1 MQLSIILTSQYR
13 LLSLAAIVDV
23 FETANRFLKEAGR
36 TELFRITFVGPA
48 KTKSLP
54 EGVNHLPYVSLDDTP
69 CYDVVFVP
77 AFGPVDLTKALDEN
91 NCFIPWLHRQ
101 HALGATLA
109 SNCTGAF
116 LLAASGLLNDRKAT
130 THVDAADKL
139 AACFPKIRLQKDAVV
154 AYDAN
159 IYTSGGATSG
169 FHLKL
174 ALIQKYCGREM
185 AVRIAKVFAID
196 MDRENQAHFSHF
208 DPIESHDDELVMR
221 VQHKIKNQFTE
232 LKSVE
237 EAIADIPAS
246 RRNFVRRFKQAT
258 GLTPIR
264 YLQKTKIEAAKK
276 MLENTEK
283 GLLEIMLSAG
293 YNDMKN
299 FRQLFKENTGMTPKA
314 YRDKFAM
321 RFDPIIIY
329 KAP

>member
-1 MQLSIILTSQYR
+1 MQLSIVLTSKYR

-23 FETANRFLKEAGR
+23 FETANRFLLEDGKP
-36 TELFRITFVGPA
+36 ELFDISFVGA
-48 KTKSLP
+48 TEHKVLP
-54 EGVNHLPYVSLDDTP
+54 DSINHLPYAPFSAGQS
-69 CYDVVFVP
+69 YDLIFVP
-77 AFGPVDLTKALDEN
+77 AFGPVDIAKTLEDN
-91 NCFIPWLHRQ
+91 SCFIPWLQ
-101 HALGATLA
+101 KQYGQGATLA

-116 LLAASGLLNDRKAT
+116 LLAASGLLNNKRAT

-139 AACFPKIRLQKDAVV
+139 ASHFPKVKLLRDAVV
-154 AYDAN
+154 THDDN

-185 AVRIAKVFAID
+185 AIRIAKVFSID
-196 MDRENQAHFSHF
+196 MDRENQAYFGHFAPF
-208 DPIESHDDELVMR
+208 EAHDDELVMR
-221 VQHKIKNQFTE
+221 VQHKIKNEFPDI
-232 LKSVE
+232 KSIE

-246 RRNFVRRFKQAT
+246 RRNFVRRFKLAT

-276 MLENTEK
+276 LLENTEK
-283 GLLEIMLSAG
+283 GLFEIMLCAG

-299 FRQLFKENTGMTPKA
+299 FRQLFKDITGMTPKA

-321 RFDPIIIY
+321 RFEPII
-329 KAP
+329 

>member
-1 MQLSIILTSQYR
+1 MQLSIILTSNYR
-13 LLSLAAIVDV
+13 LLSLAAIADV
-23 FETANRFLKEAGR
+23 FETANRLLNEDGKPDF
-36 TELFRITFVGPA
+36 FNITFVGSATA
-48 KTKSLP
+48 KELP
-54 EGVNHLPYVSLDDTP
+54 DGLNHIAYAPIERGSF
-69 CYDVVFVP
+69 YDMIFVP
-77 AFGPVDLTKALDEN
+77 AFGPVDMAKTLEEN
-91 NCFIPWLHRQ
+91 SCLFPWLHAQ
-101 HALGATLA
+101 YHQGAVLA

-116 LLAASGLLNDRKAT
+116 LLAASGLLNDKRAT

-139 AACFPKIRLQKDAVV
+139 AAYFPKVKLEQDAVV
-154 AYDAN
+154 THDAN

-169 FHLKL
+169 FHLML
-174 ALIQKYCGREM
+174 ALIQKCCGREL
-185 AVRIAKVFAID
+185 AVRIAKIFSID

-208 DPIESHDDELVMR
+208 APMEAHDDELVMR
-221 VQHKIKNQFTE
+221 VQHKIKNQFPE
-232 LKSVE
+232 IRSIE

-276 MLENTEK
+276 LLENTEK

-321 RFDPIIIY
+321 RFEPLI
-329 KAP
+329 